1 MGTAMC
7 SIAQIDGATATIVA
21 NPTKSCGQA
30 PCSGACKRFA
40 AVKAALEAET
50 APVKPEPQ
58 FPIAIA
64 NEFTAEVLKPYR
76 ENATYLKSAEIT
88 ETNEKSAASGAAQK
102 LIVGKGRFSI
112 PESCYIDD
120 TGHFNAVEFNICY
133 NQLAYVLFAGSIDKG
148 LMHKVRAVDGDAIP
162 TMAEFKHHQLP
173 AMMIVALESRYYK
186 PLNSKDFTAE
196 LSINKI
202 SAVGNAW
209 FFFTTITFSDS
220 EGVKAKGSVTLAF
233 SPSYNPATV
242 H

>member
-7 SIAQIDGATATIVA
+7 AIAQIDGASSTIIS
-21 NPTKSCGQA
+21 NPAKACGSG

-40 AVKAALEAET
+40 ATQAALQIKQ
-50 APVKPEPQ
+50 APVEPQ
-58 FPIAIA
+58 FPIAISNTFA
-64 NEFTAEVLKPYR
+64 AEILKPYR
-76 ENATYLKSAEIT
+76 ANATYLKSAEIT
-88 ETNEKSAASGAAQK
+88 YVNDKAASAPGTADQK
-102 LIVGKGRFSI
+102 LISGKGRFSI

-133 NQLAYVLFAGSIDKG
+133 NQLAYVLFAGCIDAG
-148 LMHKVRAVDGDAIP
+148 LMQKVRVGGGGIP
-162 TMAEFKHHQLP
+162 SMGEFKRHQLP
-173 AMMIVALESRYYK
+173 AMMIVSLESRYFK

-196 LSINKI
+196 LTINKI

-209 FFFTTITFSDS
+209 FLFTTITYSDS

-233 SPSYNPATV
+233 SPSYNPGQV